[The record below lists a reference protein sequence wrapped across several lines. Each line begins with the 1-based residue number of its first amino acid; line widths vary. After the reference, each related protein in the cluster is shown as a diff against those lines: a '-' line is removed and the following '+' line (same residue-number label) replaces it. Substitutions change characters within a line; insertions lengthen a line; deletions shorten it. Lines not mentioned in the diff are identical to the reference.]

1 MTVVRKL
8 TECYA
13 EICFYLKFYTVN
25 EMPSSTPNER
35 LSLDAIDYRILRELQ
50 NDGRMSNLE
59 LSRRVNLS
67 PTPCLTRVRRLET
80 EGVITGYAAFVAP
93 EKLDASLLV
102 FAEVVLDRTTEE
114 VFERFGKAV
123 RNMPQVMECHMV
135 SGGFDYL
142 IKARVRDMADYRDFL
157 GKSLVDLPSVRE
169 THTYVVME
177 EVKCTTAI
185 PVPPSHM

>member
-1 MTVVRKL
+1 MSL
-8 TECYA
+8 TSA
-13 EICFYLKFYTVN
+13 G
-25 EMPSSTPNER
+25 ER
-35 LSLDAIDYRILRELQ
+35 LQLDATDYRILKELQ
-50 NDGRMSNLE
+50 KDGRVSNLE

-67 PTPCLTRVRRLET
+67 PTPCLTRVKRLEA
-80 EGVITGYAAFVAP
+80 EGVITGYAAFVSP
-93 EKLDASLLV
+93 EKLDVNMLV

-114 VFERFGKAV
+114 VFERFGRAV
-123 RNMPQVMECHMV
+123 CDMPQVMECHMV

-142 IKARVRDMADYRDFL
+142 IKARVRDMADYREFL

-185 PVPPSHM
+185 PVPARGS

>member
-1 MTVVRKL
+1 
-8 TECYA
+8 
-13 EICFYLKFYTVN
+13 
-25 EMPSSTPNER
+25 MPSSLPNDR
-35 LSLDAIDYRILRELQ
+35 LTLDATDYRILRELQ
-50 NDGRMSNLE
+50 RDGRISNLE

-67 PTPCLTRVRRLET
+67 PTPCLTRTRRLEA
-80 EGVITGYAAFVAP
+80 EGVITGYAAFVSP
-93 EKLDASLLV
+93 EMLDANLLV

-114 VFERFGKAV
+114 VFEKFARAV
-123 RNMPQVMECHMV
+123 RDMPQVMECHMV

-177 EVKCTTAI
+177 EVKSTTAI
-185 PVPPSHM
+185 PVTSRHV

>member
-1 MTVVRKL
+1 MTNVTQINR
-8 TECYA
+8 
-13 EICFYLKFYTVN
+13 IH
-25 EMPSSTPNER
+25 
-35 LSLDAIDYRILRELQ
+35 LDATDYRILKELQ
-50 NDGRMSNLE
+50 TDGRISNLE

-67 PTPCLTRVRRLET
+67 PTPCLSRVRRLEAD
-80 EGVITGYAAFVAP
+80 GVITGYAAFVSPAV
-93 EKLDASLLV
+93 LNADLLV

-114 VFERFGKAV
+114 VFERFGHAV
-123 RNMPQVMECHMV
+123 RNMPQVLECHMV

-157 GKSLVDLPSVRE
+157 GKSLADLPSVRE

-185 PVPPSHM
+185 PIMQ